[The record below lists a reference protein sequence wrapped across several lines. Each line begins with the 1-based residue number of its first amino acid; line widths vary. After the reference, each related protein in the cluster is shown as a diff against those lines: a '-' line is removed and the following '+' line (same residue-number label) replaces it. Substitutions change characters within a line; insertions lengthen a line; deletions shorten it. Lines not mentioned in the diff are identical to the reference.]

1 MEMKDKIRFYGARR
15 KLTFLR
21 IGLFTGMMYLFALI
35 LGVEFTFFAALLWA
49 GLCVGIVFL
58 FFASRGERVS
68 HREQQISTE
77 VIELFPN
84 ETRDNLYNAFMRR
97 RQREM
102 RLEALQYLGFSLL
115 FAFWCFLLYLIE
127 ADAITWFFGMLIVP
141 PALLLIALA
150 LFVASVIRW
159 KKVDAPTIDAY
170 LLDPELQR
178 IMRERRVRPDRRW
191 VDAPRIWEKNEK
203 VTREEIAQELKD
215 KRKKTSFGWVLL
227 IIVSIGFFVVI
238 PTLGTLIALLMSVVL
253 HENYWLPFLFGAL
266 AIPIDVAGI
275 ILLNLGKQAKKARK
289 AAERGNFTVQY
300 DKVLSSIPD
309 ESKAYRFEVCFDR
322 MGTVR
327 LTDKEWA
334 KKLEED
340 PTRDALLVIAQEL
353 VTEVIF
359 LEHGEAAESSEERAA
374 VLKAA
379 APEVVQKLSE
389 ENIAAAAPMPAPAP
403 APAPAEIPAPAAES
417 LETAENPYPGDL
429 LSDEAIHE
437 EAVRRAAAMDPA
449 KRMQFEKEINEY
461 LDCYNLSRE
470 KGITNLTKREHEE
483 YSNAMANNIHR
494 KAPDLQF
501 LALEEHLMDKLK
513 ATRPE
518 IASMKRNPFLKDFF
532 LWLGLTVLVGVGGA
546 VAIAL
551 IRKATGWEIGWTY
564 MIVSAAGG
572 LLALKTANALL
583 TVFRFRKLQR
593 AYRKGNYREQLIEAE
608 TYKVIEEQVKQ
619 QRGEI

>member
-150 LFVASVIRW
+150 LFVASFIRW

-170 LLDPELQR
+170 LRDPELQR

-191 VDAPRIWEKNEK
+191 VDAPRVWEKNEK

-215 KRKKTSFGWVLL
+215 KRKKTSFGEVLL
-227 IIVSIGFFVVI
+227 MIVSIGFFVVL
-238 PTLGTLIALLMSVVL
+238 PNLGTLIALLMSAVL
-253 HENYWLPFLFGAL
+253 HENYWLGFLFGAL
-266 AIPIDVAGI
+266 AIPIDIIGI
-275 ILLNLGKQAKKARK
+275 ILLNLGKKAKKARK

-300 DKVLSSIPD
+300 DKVLSAIPD

-322 MGTVR
+322 TGTVR

-359 LEHGEAAESSEERAA
+359 LGHGEAAESSEERAA
-374 VLKAA
+374 ALRA
-379 APEVVQKLSE
+379 
-389 ENIAAAAPMPAPAP
+389 
-403 APAPAEIPAPAAES
+403 AEIPAPAAET
-417 LETAENPYPGDL
+417 LETAENPYPGDP
-429 LSDEAIHE
+429 LSDEAIRA

-449 KRMQFEKEINEY
+449 KRMEFEKEINEY
-461 LDCYNLSRE
+461 LDCYDLSKK
-470 KGITNLTKREHEE
+470 KGITNLTKREDEE
-483 YSNAMANNIHR
+483 YSTAMANHIQR
-494 KAPDLQF
+494 KAPDRQLRGM
-501 LALEEHLMDKLK
+501 EIHLMDKLK

-518 IASMKRNPFLKDFF
+518 IAVMKRNPFLKDFL

-551 IRKATGWEIGWTY
+551 IQKATGWEIGWTY
-564 MIVSAAGG
+564 LGVSAAGG
-572 LLALKTANALL
+572 LLALKTADALL

-619 QRGEI
+619 QRGIE